1 MGKSWKT
8 YGQQHQIQSI
18 AVELSVINQSTRACE
33 MEDSWRVQYRQSER
47 TALSK
52 TIIWCIIHTVSMV
65 SLLPPSLS
73 PSLYV
78 SVCLSPLSLALD
90 SYPVSCGGCDEAQL
104 SSSHTAPQLLG
115 DYTFQWCI
123 LTRCHSNRPV
133 QCVSP
138 ATKAPQTAPLVKMQ
152 LVLIDNYGQFS
163 TKGCHFGALLI
174 LRNFPGRS
182 RT

>member
-1 MGKSWKT
+1 MGKSLKT

-33 MEDSWRVQYRQSER
+33 MEDSWRVQYRQPER

-65 SLLPPSLS
+65 SLLLPPSLS
-73 PSLYV
+73 QSLRL
-78 SVCLSPLSLALD
+78 CLSLSLLSRSGLISSLLWRLWWSPALFITH
-90 SYPVSCGGCDEAQL
+90 
-104 SSSHTAPQLLG
+104 SSPAARGLP
-115 DYTFQWCI
+115 FQWCI

-138 ATKAPQTAPLVKMQ
+138 RYQGAANSSSCENAT
-152 LVLIDNYGQFS
+152 S
-163 TKGCHFGALLI
+163 
-174 LRNFPGRS
+174 S
-182 RT
+182 RW